1 MGDGG
6 GALVFFKD
14 LRFCRS
20 HAYML
25 MHHAH
30 VAAVPCV
37 LTFGGQEP
45 SAMLEKYLRAHDSTP
60 QCRSS
65 RPRAVNIANGGTE

>member
-1 MGDGG
+1 MGDWGG
-6 GALVFFKD
+6 LRFFKD

-20 HAYML
+20 RAYML
-25 MHHAH
+25 MHYAH

-45 SAMLEKYLRAHDSTP
+45 WAMLERCLRGHTLRRDV
-60 QCRSS
+60 
-65 RPRAVNIANGGTE
+65 AVADLAQSILRTDGTD